1 MYILGGVL
9 MLRVLANQ
17 NRSDEWYTPE
27 NVVRQMLDLFPPP
40 KGGTILC
47 PFDTADSNF
56 VKVLQENCD
65 NKVVYGV
72 RDFMTRDYQ
81 FDYLITNPPFSYK
94 DRIIER
100 CINTGKPC
108 VLLLPLDTLGGHKRH
123 KLYTGTNISVYVP
136 SKRIK
141 FINQDGYGE
150 KSPAHHSIFMM
161 LNSPVTDIRYEFQ
174 GGGTK

>member
-40 KGGTILC
+40 KGGIILC

-65 NKVVYGV
+65 NKIVYGI
-72 RDFMTRDYQ
+72 RDFMTRDYR

-108 VLLLPLDTLGGHKRH
+108 VLLLSLDTLGGVQ
-123 KLYTGTNISVYVP
+123 T
-136 SKRIK
+136 
-141 FINQDGYGE
+141 
-150 KSPAHHSIFMM
+150 A
-161 LNSPVTDIRYEFQ
+161 
-174 GGGTK
+174 

>member
-1 MYILGGVL
+1 

-17 NRSDEWYTPE
+17 NRTDEWYKPE
-27 NVVRQMLDLFPPP
+27 NVVRQMLGLFPPP

-47 PFDTADSNF
+47 PFDKADSNF
-56 VKVLQENCD
+56 VKVLQENSD
-65 NKVVYGV
+65 NKVVYGI

-108 VLLLPLDTLGGHKRH
+108 VLLLPLDTLGGAQ
-123 KLYTGTNISVYVP
+123 T
-136 SKRIK
+136 
-141 FINQDGYGE
+141 
-150 KSPAHHSIFMM
+150 A
-161 LNSPVTDIRYEFQ
+161 
-174 GGGTK
+174 

>member
-1 MYILGGVL
+1 MYILGGAL

-108 VLLLPLDTLGGHKRH
+108 VLLLPLDTLGG
-123 KLYTGTNISVYVP
+123 GTNG
-136 SKRIK
+136 
-141 FINQDGYGE
+141 INCTLGQ
-150 KSPAHHSIFMM
+150 I
-161 LNSPVTDIRYEFQ
+161 
-174 GGGTK
+174 

>member
-1 MYILGGVL
+1 

-56 VKVLQENCD
+56 VKVLQKNSD

-72 RDFMTRDYQ
+72 RDFMTKDYR

-108 VLLLPLDTLGGHKRH
+108 VLLLPLDTLGG
-123 KLYTGTNISVYVP
+123 GTND
-136 SKRIK
+136 
-141 FINQDGYGE
+141 INCTLGQ
-150 KSPAHHSIFMM
+150 I
-161 LNSPVTDIRYEFQ
+161 
-174 GGGTK
+174 

>member
-1 MYILGGVL
+1 MYILGGAL

-17 NRSDEWYTPE
+17 NRTDEWYTPE

-40 KGGTILC
+40 KGGIILC

-65 NKVVYGV
+65 NKIVYGI

-108 VLLLPLDTLGGHKRH
+108 VLLLPLDTLGGAQ
-123 KLYTGTNISVYVP
+123 T
-136 SKRIK
+136 
-141 FINQDGYGE
+141 
-150 KSPAHHSIFMM
+150 A
-161 LNSPVTDIRYEFQ
+161 
-174 GGGTK
+174 

>member
-27 NVVRQMLDLFPPP
+27 DVVRQMLDLFPPP
-40 KGGTILC
+40 KGGIILC

-108 VLLLPLDTLGGHKRH
+108 VLLLPLDTLGGAQ
-123 KLYTGTNISVYVP
+123 T
-136 SKRIK
+136 
-141 FINQDGYGE
+141 
-150 KSPAHHSIFMM
+150 A
-161 LNSPVTDIRYEFQ
+161 
-174 GGGTK
+174 

>member
-1 MYILGGVL
+1 MYILGGAL

-27 NVVRQMLDLFPPP
+27 DVVRQMLDLFPPP
-40 KGGTILC
+40 KGGIILC

-108 VLLLPLDTLGGHKRH
+108 VLLLPLDTLGGAQ
-123 KLYTGTNISVYVP
+123 T
-136 SKRIK
+136 
-141 FINQDGYGE
+141 
-150 KSPAHHSIFMM
+150 A
-161 LNSPVTDIRYEFQ
+161 
-174 GGGTK
+174 

>member
-1 MYILGGVL
+1 

-17 NRSDEWYTPE
+17 NRTDEWYTPE
-27 NVVRQMLDLFPPP
+27 NVVRQMLGLFPPP

-47 PFDTADSNF
+47 PFDKADSNF
-56 VKVLQENCD
+56 VKVLQENSD
-65 NKVVYGV
+65 NKVVYGI

-108 VLLLPLDTLGGHKRH
+108 VLLLPLDTLGG
-123 KLYTGTNISVYVP
+123 TNG
-136 SKRIK
+136 
-141 FINQDGYGE
+141 INCTLGQ
-150 KSPAHHSIFMM
+150 I
-161 LNSPVTDIRYEFQ
+161 
-174 GGGTK
+174 

>member
-1 MYILGGVL
+1 

-27 NVVRQMLDLFPPP
+27 DVVRQMLDLFPPP
-40 KGGTILC
+40 KGGIILC

-100 CINTGKPC
+100 CIKYWQALCLIASVG
-108 VLLLPLDTLGGHKRH
+108 
-123 KLYTGTNISVYVP
+123 YTGGAQT
-136 SKRIK
+136 
-141 FINQDGYGE
+141 
-150 KSPAHHSIFMM
+150 A
-161 LNSPVTDIRYEFQ
+161 
-174 GGGTK
+174 

>member
-1 MYILGGVL
+1 MPGLNIESIDVLRAALTPEEFKGFCKGNALKYLIRAGKKDDELQDLKKAGVL

-108 VLLLPLDTLGGHKRH
+108 VLLLPLDTLGGAQ
-123 KLYTGTNISVYVP
+123 T
-136 SKRIK
+136 
-141 FINQDGYGE
+141 
-150 KSPAHHSIFMM
+150 A
-161 LNSPVTDIRYEFQ
+161 
-174 GGGTK
+174 